1 MRHHEQFEFLG
12 SNATERAGNDA
23 HGASASDHDDSDAE
37 LLRDTVAFHLGM
49 VGTLLLEQTFA
60 HADAAARYYRW
71 LRDVRDDDP
80 SEDRHELAHAGLGA
94 EGSLQLVAR
103 PRVDEFLGHLEHPH
117 FSALLSL
124 AYSVAEREIIG
135 IHLVSFSGKP
145 MLATRW
151 LRGLRRALLGRTP
164 SRSTSSFVN

>member
-1 MRHHEQFEFLG
+1 MRHHEQCEFLS
-12 SNATERAGNDA
+12 SNATERAGSDA
-23 HGASASDHDDSDAE
+23 HGASASDHEDSDAE

-49 VGTLLLEQTFA
+49 VSSLLLEQTFA
-60 HADAAARYYRW
+60 PADAAARYFRW
-71 LRDVRDDDP
+71 LRDARDDDP
-80 SEDRHELAHAGLGA
+80 GEQRHELARAGLGN

-103 PRVDEFLGHLEHPH
+103 PRVDEFLGYLEHPY

-135 IHLVSFSGKP
+135 IHLVGFSGKP

-151 LRGLRRALLGRTP
+151 LRGLRRALLDRSP